1 MTALRV
7 ASYNTRDFLD
17 DRRAAARVVRSIDPD
32 VLCLQE
38 VPRRL
43 LAGRRVVGF
52 ARECA
57 MVWPGGHRGSGGT
70 TILVRPGLIL
80 VGSRHHRLSTPRVD
94 RTRGF
99 AVVQVATGAAVLTV
113 VSVHLSLKPG
123 ERARHAAAILE
134 AVRSV
139 PGPVVL
145 AGDLN
150 EGADGAAFQLLNRS
164 LRDVGP
170 GGPTYPVRRPRR
182 RLDVILASAGV
193 GAVPGLPVDLDEDDV
208 HAASDHR
215 PVWVDLAVGGTP
227 GP

>member
-17 DRRAAARVVRSIDPD
+17 DRRAAARVVRSMDPD
-32 VLCLQE
+32 VLCVQE

-43 LAGRRVVGF
+43 LAGRRVTGF

-70 TILVRPGLIL
+70 TILVRPGLTL
-80 VGSRHHRLSTPRVD
+80 VGSRHHRLSTPGVD

-99 AVVQVATGAAVLTV
+99 AVVQVALGGVLLTV

-170 GGPTYPVRRPRR
+170 RGPTFPACRPRR

-193 GAVPGLPVDLDEDDV
+193 GVVPGPPVDLDEDDV
-208 HAASDHR
+208 RTASDHR
-215 PVWVDLAVGGTP
+215 PIWVDVEVGGAP